1 MSLANKLSLFRILLV
16 PAFVLCLLYYRPG
29 ELERLRYLAVAL
41 FLIGVVTDAVDGYVA
56 RAERQATRLGAILDP
71 AADKLFL
78 VAAFLSLSLI
88 STLPQQYRL
97 PAWVPIVVISRDM
110 LIVSGWLLIVLITG
124 DLQAQPSRLGKATT
138 FMQMITIVSVLMGF
152 SFSQF
157 ILRTAMVLTVLSG
170 IGYLRRGNRLL
181 NFAAGP
187 KSPGA

>member
-16 PAFVLCLLYYRPG
+16 PAFVLCLVYYRPG

-78 VAAFLSLSLI
+78 VTAFLSLSLI
-88 STLPQQYRL
+88 STLPPQYRL
-97 PAWVPIVVISRDM
+97 PPWVPILVISRDL
-110 LIVSGWLLIVLITG
+110 LIVFGWFLIVLITG

-138 FMQMITIVSVLMGF
+138 SLQMLTIVSVLLGF
-152 SFSQF
+152 SFSRF
-157 ILRTAMVLTVLSG
+157 VLGSAMVFTVLSG
-170 IGYLRRGNRLL
+170 IGYMRYGNRVL
-181 NFAAGP
+181 NFPGNQ

>member
-16 PAFVLCLLYYRPG
+16 PAFVLCLVYYRPG

-78 VAAFLSLSLI
+78 VTAFLSLSLI
-88 STLPQQYRL
+88 STLPPQYRL
-97 PAWVPIVVISRDM
+97 PPWVPILVISRDL
-110 LIVSGWLLIVLITG
+110 LIVFGWFLIVLITG
-124 DLQAQPSRLGKATT
+124 DLQAQPSLLGKATT
-138 FMQMITIVSVLMGF
+138 SLQMLTIVSVLLGF
-152 SFSQF
+152 SFSRF
-157 ILRTAMVLTVLSG
+157 VLGSAMVLTVLSG
-170 IGYLRRGNRLL
+170 IGYMRYGNRVL
-181 NFAAGP
+181 NFPGNQ

>member
-16 PAFVLCLLYYRPG
+16 PAFALCLVYYRPG

-78 VAAFLSLSLI
+78 VTAFLSLSLI
-88 STLPQQYRL
+88 STLPQEYRL
-97 PAWVPIVVISRDM
+97 PPWVPILVISRDL

-138 FMQMITIVSVLMGF
+138 FFQMFTIISKLLGFRYAEMVLWA
-152 SFSQF
+152 
-157 ILRTAMVLTVLSG
+157 AMVLTVLSG
-170 IGYLRRGNRLL
+170 IGYLRYGNRVL
-181 NFAAGP
+181 NFANP
-187 KSPGA
+187 RSP